1 MHQRISLAFF
11 KNSNPQAFRTIR
23 IKNAPPQ
30 RTGQKA
36 NMTLKAIA
44 PKRAPRKNFRDK
56 TSKPGVYRKKASR
69 NPDVPPAWEI
79 GNASSFA
86 KARSIAM
93 ERVCLDPKLGG
104 KAKVV
109 LANCL
114 KRMNCHEQWSC
125 FVSIPLLAED
135 SGTHEAT
142 CWRAIHD
149 ADGVYIATKLEWRSD
164 SQQYPSTHITIH
176 PNFTTPLAHLRAI
189 PREPLASMQ
198 ETARTDAIDRSHG
211 CEENFLQLTPIKEL
225 PSGLDFG
232 FEEKEEKQ
240 EGNRDRLLEFQNL
253 ATRKRGNR
261 EERFLPKASPLC
273 RDLEFLQG
281 REIRVEANGGYTGR
295 WFDARELAAALG
307 LEEIPQKGAK
317 E

>member
-1 MHQRISLAFF
+1 
-11 KNSNPQAFRTIR
+11 
-23 IKNAPPQ
+23 
-30 RTGQKA
+30 
-36 NMTLKAIA
+36 MTMKAIA
-44 PKRAPRKNFRDK
+44 ALGAARKDSVDK
-56 TSKPGVYRKKASR
+56 ASKPGVYRKKESR
-69 NPDVPPAWEI
+69 NPDVPCAWEI

-93 ERVCLDPKLGG
+93 ERVCLDPNLGG

-135 SGTHEAT
+135 SGTHPAT

-164 SQQYPSTHITIH
+164 SQPYPSTHITIH
-176 PNFTTPLAHLRAI
+176 PNITTPLANMRAT
-189 PREPLASMQ
+189 PGAPLASMQ
-198 ETARTDAIDRSHG
+198 QTARTDAIDRSHG
-211 CEENFLQLTPIKEL
+211 CEENFLQLTSIKE
-225 PSGLDFG
+225 PPPDLDSG
-232 FEEKEEKQ
+232 FEGKE

-253 ATRKRGNR
+253 DTRKRGNR
-261 EERFLPKASPLC
+261 EERFLPKSSALC

-281 REIRVEANGGYTGR
+281 REIRVEADGGYSGR
-295 WFDARELAAALG
+295 WFDARELAGVLG
-307 LEEIPQKGAK
+307 LEEPPQ
-317 E
+317 ERSHDE